1 MAGTNSIQVSPSA
14 RKRPEDFEASE
25 QVDAMRDS
33 ALFAGLTQQEC
44 RMLALS
50 ASRKTFES
58 GKPLFME
65 GKLIREVMLIVS
77 GSVKLSKVRSIEGEV
92 ILWIN
97 GRNDI
102 LEIPLEKG
110 KSRYT
115 CTAHAVERCS
125 VLRWEARLLHEV
137 MREYPQIRANV
148 NNIMSQRLGELEQ
161 RFRELTTEGIESRLA
176 RMLLRLVSSI
186 GKYHSQGVLLS
197 VTREELAKISGM
209 SMFTTSRI
217 VSSWG
222 DENLIIPLRKA
233 IVVRDPGRFAS
244 ACNAVGMSA
253 TAGRP
258 VVAEP
263 GMCLV
268 SI

>member
-77 GSVKLSKVRSIEGEV
+77 GSVKLSKVRSFEGEV

-148 NNIMSQRLGELEQ
+148 NNIM
-161 RFRELTTEGIESRLA
+161 
-176 RMLLRLVSSI
+176 
-186 GKYHSQGVLLS
+186 
-197 VTREELAKISGM
+197 
-209 SMFTTSRI
+209 
-217 VSSWG
+217 
-222 DENLIIPLRKA
+222 
-233 IVVRDPGRFAS
+233 
-244 ACNAVGMSA
+244 
-253 TAGRP
+253 
-258 VVAEP
+258 
-263 GMCLV
+263 
-268 SI
+268 

>member
-1 MAGTNSIQVSPSA
+1 
-14 RKRPEDFEASE
+14 
-25 QVDAMRDS
+25 
-33 ALFAGLTQQEC
+33 
-44 RMLALS
+44 
-50 ASRKTFES
+50 
-58 GKPLFME
+58 
-65 GKLIREVMLIVS
+65 
-77 GSVKLSKVRSIEGEV
+77 
-92 ILWIN
+92 
-97 GRNDI
+97 
-102 LEIPLEKG
+102 
-110 KSRYT
+110 
-115 CTAHAVERCS
+115 
-125 VLRWEARLLHEV
+125 

-233 IVVRDPGRFAS
+233 IVVRDPGKFAS
-244 ACNAVGMSA
+244 ACNAIGMSP
-253 TAGRP
+253 TGGRQ